1 MNGVPLIPRSL
12 NLVSRMVWMVWFT
25 VLRATLKEDE
35 EVESTRV
42 SSGRRVVR
50 VELQETESFSA
61 MVH

>member
-12 NLVSRMVWMVWFT
+12 NLVSRMVWFM

-50 VELQETESFSA
+50 VELQETEGFSA
-61 MVH
+61 IVH